1 MLKSYRYRLYPT
13 EDQKGVLA
21 KTFGCCRFVYNW
33 GLSER
38 KKSYQE
44 EKKAT
49 STYSLIKR
57 LPELKKQHPFL
68 CEVNAQALQFA
79 LRNLDEAFGNFFKKE
94 KGFPKFKSKKSPQKF
109 QNPQDSRVDFTNSTI
124 SVLKL
129 QRIPAVLHRQ
139 FVGVVKTV
147 TIHKTPSGKYFAS
160 VLVEDGQP
168 EKSCTLPHSDT
179 TIGVDLGLH
188 TLAVTSDGRY
198 YPGVDVE
205 KKQERL
211 KLLQRRMEKKK
222 KGSKNRNKARLK
234 VARMHERIA
243 NIRRDNIHKITYA
256 LTHEN
261 QVRTICVETLN
272 VNGMKKVK
280 HLANSLN
287 NASFGVFQ
295 YILEYK
301 CRWNG
306 INFIK
311 IPSFIPSSKRCHC
324 CGHINKKLTLDH
336 RYWTCPVCGELHD
349 RDLNAAKNI
358 KEIGLKTLPMER
370 GDVKIVET
378 ATMDDRA
385 KAPKKSDVLR
395 SKKKFAHGDA
405 EKSTHVVS

>member
-13 EDQKGVLA
+13 KDQKEVMA

-38 KKSYQE
+38 KKAYQE
-44 EKKAT
+44 EKKKL
-49 STYSLIKR
+49 STYALIKR
-57 LPELKKQHPFL
+57 LTELKEQNPFL
-68 CEVNAQALQFA
+68 REVNAQALQFA
-79 LRNLDEAFGNFFKKE
+79 LRNLDDAYSKFFKKE
-94 KGFPKFKSKKSPQKF
+94 SGYPKFKNKKSPQKF
-109 QNPQDSRVDFTNSTI
+109 QNPQDSRVDFVHSTI

-139 FVGVVKTV
+139 FSGVIKTV

-160 VLVEDGQP
+160 VLVEDGIQEP
-168 EKSCTLPHSDT
+168 THSLPHPDT
-179 TIGVDLGLH
+179 TIGIDLGLH
-188 TLAVTSDGRY
+188 TLAVVNDGRY

-222 KGSKNRNKARLK
+222 KGSNNRNKARLK

-243 NIRRDNIHKITYA
+243 NIRRDNIHKITHA

-272 VNGMKKVK
+272 IQGMKKVK

-287 NASFGVFQ
+287 NASFGLFQ

-306 INFIK
+306 IRFIK
-311 IPSFIPSSKRCHC
+311 IPSYIPTSKRCGK
-324 CGHINKKLTLDH
+324 CGTINKKLTLDH
-336 RYWTCPVCGELHD
+336 RYWQCPVCGELHD
-349 RDLNAAKNI
+349 RDLNAACNI
-358 KEIGLKTLPMER
+358 KEFGLKALPLER
-370 GDVKIVET
+370 GDVKTVET
-378 ATMDDRA
+378 ATVDDRSV
-385 KAPKKSDVLR
+385 KALKSRTIHEAGTKGCSRHL
-395 SKKKFAHGDA
+395 
-405 EKSTHVVS
+405 